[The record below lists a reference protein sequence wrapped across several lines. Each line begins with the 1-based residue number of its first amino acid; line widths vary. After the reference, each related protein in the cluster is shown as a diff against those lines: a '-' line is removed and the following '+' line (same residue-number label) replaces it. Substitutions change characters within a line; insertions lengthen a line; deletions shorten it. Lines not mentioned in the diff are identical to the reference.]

1 MDSRVTQWLDFYT
14 EPPEPARSQSRPL
27 PAPLPTV
34 PPPSRH
40 QRPGLH
46 AGRSSDLRPAPLRVP
61 SSERGSLDDGPPSAL
76 VRKDSSSKPLPRLPT
91 QPTQPGA
98 GTAVVGKGRPEREQN
113 DAPATRSR
121 SPPNFS
127 ESSDLGFLPFLRFGT
142 PPLTPDS
149 TAGGAARTRFGRDKG
164 KEKEE
169 DGATP
174 AKPKV
179 DDDATLSVA
188 GQKTETRSKA
198 ETADSAQHTRR
209 ERVWLHINYRGES
222 PFLQAWGMDIS
233 KPIDRVEGLALLRE
247 LIQAE
252 REREGVEGVEGT
264 QTAVQGNR

>member
-1 MDSRVTQWLDFYT
+1 M
-14 EPPEPARSQSRPL
+14 
-27 PAPLPTV
+27 
-34 PPPSRH
+34 
-40 QRPGLH
+40 
-46 AGRSSDLRPAPLRVP
+46 
-61 SSERGSLDDGPPSAL
+61 
-76 VRKDSSSKPLPRLPT
+76 
-91 QPTQPGA
+91 
-98 GTAVVGKGRPEREQN
+98 
-113 DAPATRSR
+113 
-121 SPPNFS
+121 
-127 ESSDLGFLPFLRFGT
+127 
-142 PPLTPDS
+142 
-149 TAGGAARTRFGRDKG
+149 G

-174 AKPKV
+174 VKPKV